1 MFILYVE
8 DCHCACTWDES
19 ALKALLGV
27 KWAPDAIYIILFFQL
42 HFALY
47 FMGFRLNIWLFL
59 YISIYFFFSPDALH
73 NYIFS
78 TLLCTIF
85 YEIKWALDLIYDYF
99 YIFIFTFTPDAMYH
113 SILSTLLCKY
123 VAKKRDTLHAH
134 ISKHE
139 HITFNCHICN
149 LKSKKN
155 GALHNVH
162 FG

>member
-59 YISIYFFFSPDALH
+59 YISFFLQMH
-73 NYIFS
+73 YI
-78 TLLCTIF
+78 TIF
-85 YEIKWALDLIYDYF
+85 FYFTLHYILWDIVGFRLNIWLFLYLYF
-99 YIFIFTFTPDAMYH
+99 YIYSRRNVSFYFVYFTLQICCQEKGHFACP
-113 SILSTLLCKY
+113 
-123 VAKKRDTLHAH
+123 H
-134 ISKHE
+134 I
-139 HITFNCHICN
+139 
-149 LKSKKN
+149 
-155 GALHNVH
+155 
-162 FG
+162 